1 MNVSE
6 DKTMAQATLEE
17 VLQQLADC
25 NDSYEDILWISLR
38 SNLSSARDM
47 TVEEWLRDLADEYGK
62 E

>member
-1 MNVSE
+1 
-6 DKTMAQATLEE
+6 MAQATLEE

-25 NDSYEDILWISLR
+25 NDSYEDILWMNLR